1 EVDGDGDGRAGV
13 AVRDGEVD
21 GRAASTPR
29 VVLATE
35 GLSKRFAGV
44 MAVDDVSIELHEGEI
59 LGMIGPNGAGKTTGF
74 DLVSG
79 FLVPDRGRVL
89 LHGRDLGA
97 LRPQDRAR
105 LGITR
110 SFQNARLF
118 PSLTVHQTLCVALD
132 DGLRLWDPP
141 AAALHFP
148 NVATAER
155 GRARQADDL
164 VHTMGL
170 DDFRDKFVAD
180 LSTGSRRIVDLAC
193 QVGAEP
199 AVILLDEPSA
209 GIAQRET
216 EALAPLLVRL
226 RDVTGASLIVI
237 EHDLPLVMS
246 ISDRIVALD
255 LGRVVCDG
263 DADHVVHDPSV
274 VESYLGTNPPLPQ
287 RTGVS

>member
-1 EVDGDGDGRAGV
+1 MDTAAAQAPEAVLHVTNASRSFSGV
-13 AVRDGEVD
+13 AAVVE
-21 GRAASTPR
+21 AS
-29 VVLATE
+29 LAIRRNQIH
-35 GLSKRFAGV
+35 GL
-44 MAVDDVSIELHEGEI
+44 
-59 LGMIGPNGAGKTTGF
+59 IGPNGAGKTTVF

-89 LHGRDLGA
+89 LRGRDLAA
-97 LRPQDRAR
+97 LRPQERAR
-105 LGITR
+105 LGLTR

-132 DGLRLWDPP
+132 EGLRLWDPP

-148 NVATAER
+148 NVARAER
-155 GRARQADDL
+155 RLGRRADD
-164 VHTMGL
+164 VIHTMGL

-216 EALAPLLVRL
+216 EALAPLLLQL

-237 EHDLPLVMS
+237 EHDLPLVLT

-263 DADHVVHDPSV
+263 DAERVVHDPNV